1 VHLPLGEEDPTL
13 DAGEG
18 VVLRAATAVIVTSG
32 WTARR
37 VIARH
42 GVDGAHVH
50 VAPPGVDPAPR
61 APGTDGVHRLLC
73 LGAVTPT
80 KGQDLLVAALA
91 DLAHHPWRADLVGPV
106 SRDPAFVAALRAR
119 IADHGLADRL
129 VITGPRTGAALEA
142 TFAAADLLVVPSRIE
157 TSGMAAAEALA
168 RGIPVLATDVGGLPE
183 TLDGAGL
190 LIPAEDIATL
200 GAALQGWFAQ
210 PSRRLGLRLSA
221 TSRRGTLPGWAATAG
236 HVDRVLRHLA

>member
-1 VHLPLGEEDPTL
+1 
-13 DAGEG
+13 
-18 VVLRAATAVIVTSG
+18 VIVTST
-32 WTARR
+32 WTASR

-42 GVDGAHVH
+42 GLDSAHVH
-50 VAPPGVDPAPR
+50 VAAPGVDPAPR

-91 DLAHHPWRADLVGPV
+91 GLAHHPWRADLVGPV
-106 SRDPAFVAALRAR
+106 RRDAAFVAELRAR

-129 VITGPRTGAALEA
+129 AITGPRTGAALEA
-142 TFAAADLLVVPSRIE
+142 TLAAADLLVVPSRIE

-183 TLDGAGL
+183 TLDGAGC
-190 LIPAEDIATL
+190 LIPAEDIGAL
-200 GAALQGWFAQ
+200 GVALHRWFAES
-210 PSRRLGLRLSA
+210 PLRLGLQLSA
-221 TSRRGTLPGWAATAG
+221 SSRRGTLRGWAATAE
-236 HVDRVLRHLA
+236 HVDRVLRRLA